1 MVELDENSYSQRIL
15 LTLETVRPRDFG
27 SYACVARN
35 SLGEVR
41 SEVQLQGEG
50 TTRQCRE
57 D

>member
-1 MVELDENSYSQRIL
+1 MVELDEKSYSQRML